1 MINFKFTINSTAL
14 NKAFDAFEKRIADQS
29 REVWP
34 RMEPLIRRQV
44 QENLDTEGRAGGRKF
59 EPLARRTV
67 EYKTRHS
74 LAPPILQRTGVM
86 YRAALD
92 SVAHADMRAG
102 EMRVTVPGKAGEVAK
117 LHQRGTRRMPA
128 RRIFQFSDGQKREQ
142 GREMMK
148 AYQQIIREL
157 GFK

>member
-1 MINFKFTINSTAL
+1 MVDLKLTINGTSL
-14 NKAFDAFEKRIADQS
+14 NKAFDALEKQFADQS
-29 REVWP
+29 RRVWP
-34 RMEPLIRRQV
+34 RMEPLVRRQV

-67 EYKTRHS
+67 EYKTRHG
-74 LAPPILQRTGVM
+74 LASPILQRTGVM
-86 YRAALD
+86 YRAVLD
-92 SVAHADMRAG
+92 SVAHAEMRAG
-102 EMRVTVPGKAGEVAK
+102 EMRVIVPGKSGQVAGF
-117 LHQRGTRRMPA
+117 HQRGTRRMPA

-148 AYQQIIREL
+148 AYEQIIHEL